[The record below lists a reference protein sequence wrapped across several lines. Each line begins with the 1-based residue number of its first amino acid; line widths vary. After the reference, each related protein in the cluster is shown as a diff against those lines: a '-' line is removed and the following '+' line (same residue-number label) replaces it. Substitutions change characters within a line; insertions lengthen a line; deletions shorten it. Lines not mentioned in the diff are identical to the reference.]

1 MFSEIASI
9 VLWWTCKLLEPPMLK
24 LQATGWRRRNL
35 RTSVAQALINTYL
48 PQFHIL
54 DLSVCDALK
63 TPPMGAVHLRC
74 DFLHSVP
81 PLGKS
86 SKFSV
91 SGNEYLTLDLLSVR
105 IHPTP
110 IRIRGTFQRYVG
122 TSGKHEPGKCGGEVS
137 VYWREAAQ
145 TNALDNSTG
154 RFGVQ
159 RV

>member
-1 MFSEIASI
+1 
-9 VLWWTCKLLEPPMLK
+9 MLK
-24 LQATGWRRRNL
+24 LQATGWRRKIL

-54 DLSVCDALK
+54 NLSVCDALK
-63 TPPMGAVHLRC
+63 TPPMGAVDLRC

-86 SKFSV
+86 SKSSV
-91 SGNEYLTLDLLSVR
+91 TENEYLTPDLLSIR

-110 IRIRGTFQRYVG
+110 VRIRGTFQRYVG
-122 TSGKHEPGKCGGEVS
+122 TSGKHEPGKYGGQVA

-145 TNALDNSTG
+145 TNVLDNPTG